1 MLPVGIPKEIKEFEN
16 RVSLIPRDVKEIIK
30 NGIIVYFQKGAG
42 VNSGYND
49 YDYIEKGAV
58 MVNSLEELYK
68 NSKLIVKVKEPQ
80 EKEYPLINEK
90 HTIFTF
96 FHFASNKTLLETM
109 INSNA
114 NCYAYE
120 SLYLTKEDGKIYYPI
135 LSNMSFIAG
144 EQAFIE
150 ADSFVNKYV
159 PKIPNI
165 PKNYNIHITIIGV
178 GNAGISSMN
187 TAISMGYKNINLI
200 DKDYNK
206 IRNIKKNFDEKEE
219 YKDIIKIYLMNE
231 YNLKNLMDKSII
243 TIGSIYNTGE
253 KTNNLLTNKIMD
265 DMLPNSIIMDIAIDQ
280 GGITEQS
287 KPTTKD
293 NPYIIYKNV
302 TIYCVPNIP
311 SCVPQKASKL
321 LSNSIINYV
330 ISLSKNNTNMYP
342 ELLLSK
348 L

>member
-1 MLPVGIPKEIKEFEN
+1 MLSVGIPKEIKEFEN
-16 RVSLIPRDVKEIIK
+16 RVSLIPDDINKIID

-42 VNSGYND
+42 VNSGYQD

-58 MVNSLEELYK
+58 MVNSLEDLYK

-80 EKEYPLINEK
+80 EKEYPLITQV

-109 INSNA
+109 INSKA

-120 SLYLTKEDGKIYYPI
+120 TLYITKEDGKIHYPI

-144 EQAFIE
+144 EQAFVE
-150 ADSFVNKYV
+150 ADSFVNKCV
-159 PKIPNI
+159 PSHFYYIP
-165 PKNYNIHITIIGV
+165 ITIIGV
-178 GNAGISSMN
+178 GNVGYSSMN
-187 TAISMGYKNINLI
+187 KAISMGYKNINLI
-200 DKDYNK
+200 DCDYEK
-206 IRNIKKNFDEKEE
+206 IKNIKNKFDENEDT
-219 YKDIIKIYLMNE
+219 KDIINIYLMNDN
-231 YNLKNLMDKSII
+231 NLRILMKKSII

-253 KTNNLLTNKIMD
+253 KTNKLLTNEIMD
-265 DMLPNSIIMDIAIDQ
+265 DMPHNSIILDVAIDQ

-287 KPTTKD
+287 KPTTKES
-293 NPYIIYKNV
+293 PYIIYKNV

-311 SCVPQKASKL
+311 SCVPRKASKL

-330 ISLSKNNTNMYP
+330 ISLAKNNTSMYP
-342 ELLLSK
+342 ELELSK